1 MLLLYM
7 CRGRY
12 LGGLVRVVRRDV
24 EAELV
29 GGALPEPTVWL
40 HGDVEFGQVR
50 LRRKRG
56 GGNGAPFELRDV

>member
-1 MLLLYM
+1 M
-7 CRGRY
+7 
-12 LGGLVRVVRRDV
+12 RVVRRDV

-50 LRRKRG
+50 LRGKRG
-56 GGNGAPFELRDV
+56 GGDGASFEFRDV